1 MKLIRFGEPG
11 QEKPGALL
19 KDGTRI
25 DASALGSD
33 YDEKFFASGGLAKL
47 DAWLNKNASS
57 APRVA
62 SSVRLGSVICRPSK
76 IVCIG
81 LNYRDHAAETKAE
94 APKEPVLF
102 FKATTS
108 LVGPND
114 DLIMPLNST
123 KTDWEVELA
132 VVIGKK
138 ALYISKDKALEYVAG
153 YVLHNDYSERAF
165 QLEHGGQWV
174 KGKSADTFAPLG
186 PFLATPDEV
195 PNVSN
200 LPMWLK
206 VNGQYRQKSSTGNMI
221 FDVATLVSYV
231 SQFMTLL
238 PGDLISTG
246 TPAGVG
252 LGMNPP
258 VYLKAGDVVELG
270 IDGLG
275 ESKQHVKAYS
285 GHAR

>member
-1 MKLIRFGEPG
+1 MKLIRFGERG
-11 QEKPGALL
+11 QEKPGVLL
-19 KDGTRI
+19 KDGSRI
-25 DASALGSD
+25 DASAFGAD
-33 YDEKFFASGGLAKL
+33 YNEMFFGNGGLTELAS
-47 DAWLNKNASS
+47 WLHKNDSS

-62 SSVRLGSVICRPSK
+62 PSVRLGSPVCRPSK

-94 APKEPVLF
+94 PPKEPVLF

-114 DLIMPLNST
+114 DLVMPRNAT
-123 KTDWEVELA
+123 KVDWEVELA

-138 ALYISKDKALEYVAG
+138 ALYVSKEKALEYVAG
-153 YVLHNDYSERAF
+153 FALHNDYSERSF
-165 QLEHGGQWV
+165 QLERGGQWV

-186 PFLATPDEV
+186 PFLATPDEISDV
-195 PNVSN
+195 GQ
-200 LPMWLK
+200 LQMWLK
-206 VNGQYRQKSSTGNMI
+206 VNGEFRQKSSTANMI

-238 PGDLISTG
+238 PGDVISTG

-258 VYLKAGDVVELG
+258 VYLRAGDVVDLG
-270 IDGLG
+270 IESLG
-275 ESKQHVKAYS
+275 ESRQQVTAYD
-285 GHAR
+285 GNAH